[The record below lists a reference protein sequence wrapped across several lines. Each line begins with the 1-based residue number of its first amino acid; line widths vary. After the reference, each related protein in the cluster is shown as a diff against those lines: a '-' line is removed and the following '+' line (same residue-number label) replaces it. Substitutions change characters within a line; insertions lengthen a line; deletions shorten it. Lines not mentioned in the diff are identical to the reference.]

1 VDQDRTAPQRNAVK
15 GDSVP
20 KAQPYVSP
28 GDRRASPTDRP
39 DRGRQHTLVV
49 ENIAQRIG
57 KMKHEDSHPHALAL
71 CDLLA
76 LNRTRLANERTI
88 LAYIRTVIMVVVSA
102 VSLIKLF
109 PESPTAHLLGW
120 SLLPVAAVLTVF
132 GLFRFLRL
140 SQALR
145 QLNR

>member
-1 VDQDRTAPQRNAVK
+1 
-15 GDSVP
+15 
-20 KAQPYVSP
+20 
-28 GDRRASPTDRP
+28 
-39 DRGRQHTLVV
+39 
-49 ENIAQRIG
+49 
-57 KMKHEDSHPHALAL
+57 MKHEGPHPHALAL

-102 VSLIKLF
+102 VSLLKLF
-109 PESPTAHLLGW
+109 PESPTAYLLGW

-145 QLNR
+145 RLNR